1 MTDLTALDP
10 ITAPTTDDLVYVVD
24 DPSGNKNPR
33 KCSIA
38 NLVDARTKTLTNTTI
53 DAEGTG
59 NSITNIVNANIK
71 ASAAIAYS
79 KLNLTGAILNGD
91 LAGSIANGKLAT
103 DPLARANHTG
113 TQAHTT
119 ISDFDTGVQANRL
132 DQMAS
137 PSAAV
142 ALGSQ
147 KITGLANGV
156 AATDAAT
163 KGQLDTAVA
172 SDITL
177 KGAYNASTNSPNLD
191 SSPTAGTILKGDHYV
206 VSVAG
211 DFYSEALQVGD
222 SLISEVLNPSSIG
235 DWIITNSQMVTPI
248 VTANI
253 ADEAVTEAKIYVSN
267 AGNDGEFLSKQSG
280 NNGGLTW
287 ATVPAGYNT
296 PTIGSTTIPS
306 GQTIDSLAGLTNLTA
321 TGALTGG
328 SVVVDNLTIDANKI
342 EATNT
347 NGNIQLDSN
356 GTGVIE
362 VLGNTNDGAITLNC
376 TSNSHGQTIKSQEH
390 AQAVTNTMLLPK
402 GANSTL
408 VSEVS
413 TQTLTNKTLTSPTIT
428 GTGTIASG
436 AITSSGAIQGTQVD
450 ITAEGDLRLQDAS
463 GGQYVAVEAPAT
475 VGTSYTVK
483 LPAAIGAAGDALK
496 VTSVAGAVQT
506 MEWGSAGGSVEPL
519 LNAVSL
525 QNSSYVAPT
534 YTSRAINTASEPIQL
549 WVKDIDSNNQGV
561 YMRIK
566 KNGTYTDVQIA

>member
-1 MTDLTALDP
+1 MTDLTALTE

-24 DPSGNKNPR
+24 APTGAKNPR

-38 NLVDARTKTLTNTTI
+38 NFHAVNDARTKTLTNTTI

-59 NSITNIVNANIK
+59 NSITNIVNTNIK

-113 TQAHTT
+113 TQVHTT

-132 DQMAS
+132 DQMAA

-177 KGAYNASTNSPNLD
+177 KGSYNANTNSPNLD
-191 SSPTAGTILKGDHYV
+191 SSPSAGTILKGDHYV

-211 DFYSEALQVGD
+211 TFYSEALQEGD
-222 SLISEVLNPSSIG
+222 SLISEVDNPSAVT
-235 DWIITNSQMVTPI
+235 DWIITNSQIVTPI

-253 ADEAVTEAKIYVSN
+253 ADEAVTEGKLYISN
-267 AGNDGEFLSKQSG
+267 AGNNGEFLSKQSG
-280 NNGGLTW
+280 DNGGLTW

-306 GQTIDSLAGLTNLTA
+306 GQTIASLAGLTNLTA

-463 GGQYVAVEAPAT
+463 GGQYVGFEAPAT
-475 VGTSYTVK
+475 VSSSYTLK
-483 LPAAIGAAGDALK
+483 MPPATGATGKVLKMSSTANALEWGDAGGAAGAEL
-496 VTSVAGAVQT
+496 TSLLQAVGYSAANQSPAT
-506 MEWGSAGGSVEPL
+506 EGSS
-519 LNAVSL
+519 AVS
-525 QNSSYVAPT
+525 
-534 YTSRAINTASEPIQL
+534 IF
-549 WVKDIDSNNQGV
+549 VKTIDSNNQGL
-561 YMRIK
+561 YIRLK
-566 KNGTYTDVQIA
+566 KNGGYQDVQIA

>member
-1 MTDLTALDP
+1 MTDLTALTE

-24 DPSGNKNPR
+24 APTGAKNPR

-38 NLVDARTKTLTNTTI
+38 NFHAVNDARTKTLTNTTI

-59 NSITNIVNANIK
+59 NSITNIDNANIK
-71 ASAAIAYS
+71 ASAGIVLS
-79 KLNLTGAILNGD
+79 KLAV
-91 LAGSIANGKLAT
+91 

-113 TQAHTT
+113 TQVHTT

-132 DQMAS
+132 DQMAA
-137 PSAAV
+137 PTGAV
-142 ALGSQ
+142 ALNSQ

-177 KGAYNASTNSPNLD
+177 KGAYNANTNSPNLD
-191 SSPTAGTILKGDHYV
+191 SSPSAGTILKGDHYV

-211 DFYSEALQVGD
+211 TFYSEALQEGD
-222 SLISEVLNPSSIG
+222 SLISEVDNPSAVT
-235 DWIITNSQMVTPI
+235 DWIITNSQIVTPI

-253 ADEAVTEAKIYVSN
+253 ADEAVTEGKLYISN
-267 AGNDGEFLSKQSG
+267 AGNNGEFLSKQSG

-287 ATVPAGYNT
+287 ATVPAGYNA
-296 PTIGSTTIPS
+296 PTIGSTAIAS
-306 GQTIDSLAGLTNLTA
+306 GATVASLAGLTSLTA

-328 SVVVDNLTIDANKI
+328 SVVADNLTIDANKI

-376 TSNSHGQTIKSQEH
+376 TANSHGQTIKSQPH
-390 AQAVTNTMLLPK
+390 SASATNTMLLPL

-413 TQTLTNKTLTSPTIT
+413 TQTLTNKTL
-428 GTGTIASG
+428 GTGTAVTLGSDATLDIYYRSSTG
-436 AITSSGAIQGTQVD
+436 ALA
-450 ITAEGDLRLQDAS
+450 RLA
-463 GGQYVAVEAPAT
+463 
-475 VGTSYTVK
+475 K
-483 LPAAIGAAGDALK
+483 
-496 VTSVAGAVQT
+496 
-506 MEWGSAGGSVEPL
+506 GSAGEALKINAANNALEWGTAGGGDEATPILQAVGYSAANQSPATEGSS
-519 LNAVSL
+519 AVSIF
-525 QNSSYVAPT
+525 AKT
-534 YTSRAINTASEPIQL
+534 
-549 WVKDIDSNNQGV
+549 IDSNNQGLYV
-561 YMRIK
+561 RLK
-566 KNGTYTDVQIA
+566 KNGGYQDVQIA